1 MYTTHLRKVGG
12 SVMLPVPPA
21 LLSVLHLEAGS
32 SVGLDI
38 EGDHLVVHSQVQ
50 PEYTLEQLLSQCDPS
65 APMSEEDQAW
75 INDSPKGN
83 ELI

>member
-1 MYTTHLRKVGG
+1 MHTTHLRKVGG

-38 EGDHLVVHSQVQ
+38 VSGQLIVHPQTQ
-50 PEYTLEQLLSQCDPS
+50 PEYTLEQLLSQCDS
-65 APMSEEDQAW
+65 AAPVAEEDQAW
-75 INDSPKGN
+75 MKDTPQGK